1 MSRSYESLG
10 FEKTLLGKTLV
21 GMVVSEKE
29 EKDEILFTLN
39 TGEQYVMNHSQD
51 CCESVCVEDITG
63 DIDDL
68 IGHPLL
74 LVQEVSDTFED
85 VEHTNSEDDDS
96 SRTWTFYKLATIKG
110 CVTIRWF
117 GTSNGY
123 YSEDVDFTEWGDGNC
138 G

>member
-1 MSRSYESLG
+1 
-10 FEKTLLGKTLV
+10 
-21 GMVVSEKE
+21 
-29 EKDEILFTLN
+29 
-39 TGEQYVMNHSQD
+39 MNHSQD

-68 IGHPLL
+68 IRHPLL